1 MGRLKGYLT
10 YVTKGYALAAAG
22 AVALVVLVVMQ
33 RDAAA
38 QQRGP
43 EVYRGQERHAPTT
56 PTVPPP
62 AVPPQRWEYA
72 VLRFEIVNA
81 RWAWIDP
88 ENTRTGD
95 KARIYKDL
103 GGYGRA
109 GRGEISYVDI
119 ANQAGTMGWELT
131 SVLEREKGTEIW
143 FKRALR

>member
-10 YVTKGYALAAAG
+10 YVTRGYALAAAV
-22 AVALVVLVVMQ
+22 AVALVVLVVMHG
-33 RDAAA
+33 DAAA
-38 QQRGP
+38 QQRGTD
-43 EVYRGQERHAPTT
+43 VYRGQERHAPTT
-56 PTVPPP
+56 PSAPPSP
-62 AVPPQRWEYA
+62 VPPQRWEYA

-109 GRGEISYVDI
+109 GRGETSYVDI
-119 ANQAGTMGWELT
+119 ANQAGTLGWELN

>member
-10 YVTKGYALAAAG
+10 FVSRGYALAAAG
-22 AVALVVLVVMQ
+22 ALALVVLVVVQ

-43 EVYRGQERHAPTT
+43 DVYRGPQRHAPTT
-56 PTVPPP
+56 PSMPP
-62 AVPPQRWEYA
+62 AALPQRWEYA

-95 KARIYKDL
+95 KARIYKEL
-103 GGYGRA
+103 GGYGRP
-109 GRGEISYVDI
+109 GRGETSYVDI
-119 ANQAGTMGWELT
+119 ANQAGTLGWELT

>member
-1 MGRLKGYLT
+1 MGRLTGYLT

-22 AVALVVLVVMQ
+22 AVALVVLVAMQ

-38 QQRGP
+38 QQRTD
-43 EVYRGQERHAPTT
+43 VYRGQERHAPTT
-56 PTVPPP
+56 PSAPPG
-62 AVPPQRWEYA
+62 AVAPPQRWEYA

>member
-1 MGRLKGYLT
+1 MGRLKGYGL
-10 YVTKGYALAAAG
+10 KGYALVTAAA
-22 AVALVVLVVMQ
+22 AALVVLVVVQ
-33 RDAAA
+33 RDASA

-43 EVYRGQERHAPTT
+43 EVYRGSERHAPTT
-56 PTVPPP
+56 PSVPP
-62 AVPPQRWEYA
+62 AAAPQRWEYA

-95 KARIYKDL
+95 KARIYKEL
-103 GGYGRA
+103 GGYGRP
-109 GRGEISYVDI
+109 GRGETSYVDI
-119 ANQAGTMGWELT
+119 ANHAGTLGWELA